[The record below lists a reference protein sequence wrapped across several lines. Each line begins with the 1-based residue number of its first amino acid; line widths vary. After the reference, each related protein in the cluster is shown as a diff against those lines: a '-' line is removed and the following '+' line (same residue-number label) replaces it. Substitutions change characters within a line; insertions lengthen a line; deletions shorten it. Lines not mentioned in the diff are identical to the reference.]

1 MYDNYK
7 ETEQLTPRELEVL
20 KYLVLGKNNSEIA
33 NELSISVHTVK
44 AHLVSIF
51 HKLNA
56 SNRVEVAVYAVK
68 ERIIND
74 DEDENCDGD

>member
-33 NELSISVHTVK
+33 KELSISVHTVK

-56 SNRVEVAVYAVK
+56 SSRVEVAVYAVK
-68 ERIIND
+68 EHIVN
-74 DEDENCDGD
+74 DEDESDE